1 VRYAGRR
8 PMSLRTV
15 LILFLAVCVFAAFGM
30 FWNQHSI
37 ERVMRDGYGTTGKVT
52 SAQVTS
58 SRFPFVFD
66 GIWPRYVDESLSIG
80 LQWTGKDGVQRER
93 TGIPV
98 SDAYAAR
105 ITVGSQLKLL
115 TIPIQAVDDD
125 SSLPVVVED
134 LDDHLRHIRSTS
146 RFMLGGAGVCAV
158 LLMLVIGWQAWSARR
173 SEPGSAAIAA
183 ASRPFPV
190 ILGILTAAMLLFGG
204 YMLGISYFE
213 QSTLKEI
220 LDHGSE
226 ATADIT
232 RAYGEVNKA
241 GDAPSYLVTL
251 AWTDKSGQQQSY
263 GPTHISAAFWR
274 QITRNGVQT
283 VRQTRIRYLPGKPDA
298 RPLIVDDAAERQ
310 YQDSIGVKSGAAFL
324 AFGLILAGVTAFR
337 YRASPAASSRR
348 SRDV

>member
-1 VRYAGRR
+1 
-8 PMSLRTV
+8 MSLRGSLIV
-15 LILFLAVCVFAAFGM
+15 LLAVGLLASLGLY
-30 FWNQHSI
+30 WNQHSI
-37 ERVMRDGYGTTGKVT
+37 ERVMRDGYGTTGKIT

-66 GIWPRYVDESLSIG
+66 GVWPRYVDESLSIG

-134 LDDHLRHIRSTS
+134 LDDHLSHIRSTF
-146 RFMLGGAGVCAV
+146 RFMLGGAGICAV
-158 LLMLVIGWQAWSARR
+158 LLLLVIGWQAWSARR
-173 SEPGSAAIAA
+173 SGPGSAAVGIG
-183 ASRPFPV
+183 SRRPVPFV
-190 ILGILTAAMLLFGG
+190 LALLTAVMVLFGG
-204 YMLGISYFE
+204 YMLVDSYVE
-213 QSTLKEI
+213 QGRLKEI
-220 LDHGSE
+220 LDHGDE

-232 RAYGEVNKA
+232 RAYGEVTKA
-241 GDAPSYLVTL
+241 GDAPSYLVIL
-251 AWTDKSGQQQSY
+251 AWTDKSGQAQTY
-263 GPTHISAAFWR
+263 GPTHISPAFW
-274 QITRNGVQT
+274 QKITRNGIQA
-283 VRQTRIRYLPGKPDA
+283 VRQTRIRYLAGRPDA

-310 YQDSIGVKSGAAFL
+310 FQDSFGVKGGAAFL

-337 YRASPAASSRR
+337 SRARPSAA
-348 SRDV
+348 